1 MAIGIN
7 YESGGSDDI
16 IPIVKYDAKAGRMFR
31 RDRVNGD
38 NEQVDIT
45 RSFKAVFDFENLE
58 TGHIAFPVGGA
69 PDFALAR
76 IGDRAP
82 EKPSAD
88 HRPGARILVKLTKDC
103 GGDVRELAST
113 AKAFLR
119 GLDAAHDAYEAGKA
133 ANPGKLPVYI
143 LKDTVPITS
152 EGGGNKTTNYSPV
165 FELTSWV
172 ARPSDLTYIPRAKS
186 AGVTASAAA
195 ATATTHAG
203 SSTPPATGSS
213 RVSAPVDAEEDFG

>member
-7 YESGGSDDI
+7 YESAGSEDI
-16 IPIVKYDAKAGRMFR
+16 IPIIKYDAKAGRMFR

-45 RSFKAVFDFENLE
+45 RSFKAAFDFENLE
-58 TGHIAFPVGGA
+58 TGFIAFPVGGA

-76 IGDRAP
+76 IGDRIP
-82 EKPSAD
+82 EKPTSD
-88 HRPGARILVKLTKDC
+88 HRQGVRLLVKLTKDC

-119 GLDAAHDAYEAGKA
+119 GIDAAHDAYEADKA
-133 ANPGKLPVYI
+133 ANPGKLPVFI
-143 LKDTVPITS
+143 LEDTVPVVS

-165 FELTSWV
+165 FKLIGWV

-186 AGVTASAAA
+186 SEPAPAKA
-195 ATATTHAG
+195 
-203 SSTPPATGSS
+203 TPPSTGSS
-213 RVSAPVDAEEDFG
+213 RVTAPVDADDDFG

>member
-1 MAIGIN
+1 MAIGVN
-7 YESGGSDDI
+7 YESAGSDDI

-31 RDRVNGD
+31 RDRVNGEND
-38 NEQVDIT
+38 PVDIT

-69 PDFALAR
+69 PDFAVAR

-133 ANPGKLPVYI
+133 ANSGKLPVYV

-186 AGVTASAAA
+186 AGVTAS
-195 ATATTHAG
+195 
-203 SSTPPATGSS
+203 TPPATGSS